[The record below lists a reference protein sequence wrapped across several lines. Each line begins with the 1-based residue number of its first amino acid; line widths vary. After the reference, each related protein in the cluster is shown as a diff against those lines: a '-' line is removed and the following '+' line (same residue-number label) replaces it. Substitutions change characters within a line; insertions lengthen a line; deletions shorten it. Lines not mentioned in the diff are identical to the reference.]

1 MPDNAPSSQPWAACC
16 SSIASARNNVTS
28 GVAIPSFSPLSM
40 FSARRIRTG
49 TRRSVKIGNPNAA
62 SVGARMAPIKS
73 AKPSPSAGNNPIAA
87 AAPRSTVRGMP
98 ISRSRAGS
106 PVSLRTSPRSSVAAS
121 ANSSRASVVSVMRST
136 SAAVTETSINP
147 SAPGP
152 TTAPARTSTS
162 GIVTEKRPSHPAKA
176 VQRTTM
182 GRTSAQSCALTF
194 SIPRYSPSPRL
205 HLTPSLSSVCAR
217 ISTLWLSHQGLAFA
231 AHEDWAHRRSR
242 WIQAGVEIAQDNDVV
257 AFAPKGCSGVPTYD
271 QRCEP
276 SSGSPLALVDYWL
289 SLPVNDRRR
298 RPG

>member
-1 MPDNAPSSQPWAACC
+1 
-16 SSIASARNNVTS
+16 
-28 GVAIPSFSPLSM
+28 M

-73 AKPSPSAGNNPIAA
+73 AKPSPSAGNNPNAA
-87 AAPRSTVRGMP
+87 AAPRSTVRGRP

-106 PVSLRTSPRSSVAAS
+106 PVSFRTSPRSSVAAS

-162 GIVTEKRPSHPAKA
+162 GIVTEKRPSHAAKA

-194 SIPRYSPSPRL
+194 SIPRYSQFPPR
-205 HLTPSLSSVCAR
+205 HLTPFALHRAR
-217 ISTLWLSHQGLAFA
+217 PVSTFRLSHQ
-231 AHEDWAHRRSR
+231 
-242 WIQAGVEIAQDNDVV
+242 
-257 AFAPKGCSGVPTYD
+257 
-271 QRCEP
+271 
-276 SSGSPLALVDYWL
+276 ALYL
-289 SLPVNDRRR
+289 RL
-298 RPG
+298 G